1 MKRKVF
7 GMHFLAVTLLII
19 GSLSG
24 KANAALTVSNW
35 NLTITSLTFDIDGT
49 LHQEFVG
56 PRDKLDIFVGELY
69 NSNWINSGFLTGSI
83 VDNGSTIAGSEVNAY
98 AWNVSPDGDLAYLR
112 YSPKWQTG
120 NLFNYT
126 VSFSG
131 DFNPEGVD
139 VTNLGV
145 FWGLT
150 SSRRWLQPEL
160 QVGTVI
166 PEPSSALLLGFW
178 AAGIAM
184 IRRRNY
190 ELNM

>member
-1 MKRKVF
+1 MKSNIF
-7 GMHFLAVTLLII
+7 GMHFLAVTLLV
-19 GSLSG
+19 SLSA
-24 KANAALTVSNW
+24 KSYAALTVSNW
-35 NLTITSLTFDIDGT
+35 NLTINSLTFDINGT

-56 PRDKLDIFVGELY
+56 PRDQIDIFVGELY
-69 NSNWINSGFLTGSI
+69 NSNWINSGLLNGLI

-98 AWNVSPDGDLAYLR
+98 AWSGSPDGDLAYLR
-112 YSPKWQTG
+112 YSLKWQTG

-139 VTNLGV
+139 IANLGV
-145 FWGLT
+145 FWGLN

-166 PEPSSALLLGFW
+166 PEPSSALLLGFG
-178 AAGIAM
+178 AVGLAM
-184 IRRRNY
+184 IRGRNCKV
-190 ELNM
+190 NK